1 MPHRWRPR
9 RRPHALPESAHDALH
24 ALDAHVRPDFRK
36 SVAFGGIAL
45 AALIVGPAIGG
56 VHAHALGV
64 RIGAYACA
72 ATVAILGVA
81 ASRTAAREV
90 HRVALGRAGVV
101 AATPLRFVVLLV
113 GYLIAGL
120 ACLDLLDIDL
130 SHLLVGGAVTGVVL
144 GVAAQQVLSN
154 FFAGLVLQF
163 TRPFV
168 PGDYVRIRS
177 GALGGPHEGTVTS
190 MGLMYTMLQSTD
202 GPMSIPNSGIL
213 ASAVGPGRRPAG
225 DQQPS

>member
-9 RRPHALPESAHDALH
+9 RSKHALPESAQDALH
-24 ALDAHVRPDFRK
+24 ALDAYVRPDFRK
-36 SVAFGGIAL
+36 SVVFSVLAL
-45 AALIVGPAIGG
+45 VSLVLGPELGG
-56 VHAHALGV
+56 VHAHAVGLRV
-64 RIGAYACA
+64 AAYACA
-72 ATVAILGVA
+72 AAVALFGVA
-81 ASRTAAREV
+81 ASRTTAREV

-120 ACLDLLDIDL
+120 ACLDLLDINL

-213 ASAVGPGRRPAG
+213 ASAVGPGTRPVG
-225 DQQPS
+225 DQHPS